1 MLAGQ
6 RVVQQ
11 LTTWLGSP
19 NALWRRCTRAPR
31 ASVSRRRRRSLVT
44 SCRVGK
50 VTAAYPL
57 QITLAQNRVGARLME
72 ACGCGGRR
80 RAEWRPVLHLR
91 FNKLSLHVPYA
102 QRNQS
107 FSLFLTHIAQ
117 GDRTFVAK
125 DYPNQL
131 PPPQSLGTH
140 DGGPYTRIWAP
151 GRRYW
156 AHRSAPRRAIGAL
169 SSHDGRRNATMIFH
183 RISTYRVLRWQ

>member
-91 FNKLSLHVPYA
+91 FNKLSLHVPYTPHGYA
-102 QRNQS
+102 ICHAIIVGIHNVPTEKTFC
-107 FSLFLTHIAQ
+107 FSSVEEGERPLAAHTPRDF
-117 GDRTFVAK
+117 
-125 DYPNQL
+125 
-131 PPPQSLGTH
+131 
-140 DGGPYTRIWAP
+140 GGGSRPEAV
-151 GRRYW
+151 
-156 AHRSAPRRAIGAL
+156 RSVCAASGIL
-169 SSHDGRRNATMIFH
+169 NMS
-183 RISTYRVLRWQ
+183 